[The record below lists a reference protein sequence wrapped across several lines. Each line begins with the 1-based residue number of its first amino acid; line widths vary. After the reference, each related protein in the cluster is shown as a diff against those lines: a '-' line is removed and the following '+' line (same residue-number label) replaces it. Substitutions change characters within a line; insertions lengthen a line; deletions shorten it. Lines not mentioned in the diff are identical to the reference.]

1 MMFSPLQT
9 DSSLNKL
16 LTVYLDVIIVCNI
29 IKAEQLHLCGLI
41 FWGGWGWVGYDIVI
55 LNVSNEMTGG
65 HMNTNKLI

>member
-16 LTVYLDVIIVCNI
+16 LTIYLDVIIVCNI

-41 FWGGWGWVGYDIVI
+41 FWAVGGEWDMIF
-55 LNVSNEMTGG
+55 LF
-65 HMNTNKLI
+65 